1 MDQNILQTV
10 KQSAIYLLKQ
20 HEPETD
26 VYAEEIMRTQGEEA
40 NEGKDPWYFVE
51 VIPTSF
57 TTMGP
62 DQTEVAVT
70 VAIDYHDSE
79 ECIWKYGEKAIELDR
94 VFRPV
99 FPFEY
104 EGEQRRVTVTRLQS
118 NISGRLLHLTF
129 PLTFLVSDEPEE
141 VPVIEELQTE
151 MKRG

>member
-20 HEPETD
+20 HEPDTD
-26 VYAEEIMRTQGEEA
+26 VYAEEIMRTQGEAAEDQA
-40 NEGKDPWYFVE
+40 PWYFVE

-79 ECIWKYGEKAIELDR
+79 KCIWKYGEKAIELDR
-94 VFRPV
+94 VFRPI

-104 EGEQRRVTVTRLQS
+104 GGEQRRVTVTRLQS
-118 NISGRLLHLTF
+118 NISGGLLHLTF
-129 PLTFLVSDEPEE
+129 PLTFLVTDEPEE
-141 VPVIEELQTE
+141 IPVIEELQTE